1 VLTFFFRRD
10 TMEKIKLKDNPLG
23 RYIKGKIEEA
33 IQELKDFPE
42 KKKAYGLADNFEEI
56 EVELI

>member
-1 VLTFFFRRD
+1 
-10 TMEKIKLKDNPLG
+10 MEKIKLKDNPLG